1 MESTIK
7 EGHEKHRK
15 TTQNFLFPN
24 AKIVKKEKISRETSQ
39 NYYNTGPTIISKQP
53 SAHLTIQIITIEYAH
68 AAKIFSKKGIF
79 LID

>member
-1 MESTIK
+1 MEATIK

-15 TTQNFLFPN
+15 TTQNVLSPN

-53 SAHLTIQIITIEYAH
+53 SAHILL
-68 AAKIFSKKGIF
+68 AASDYGYVKAECCYFIYV
-79 LID
+79 